1 MLWQQQQQKERKCCK
16 QETSQVM
23 EFLSFFLSFYW
34 MMQLQRWID
43 EMMQMGDGMDQH
55 NNTV

>member
-1 MLWQQQQQKERKCCK
+1 
-16 QETSQVM
+16 VM

>member
-23 EFLSFFLSFYW
+23 EFLSFYW

-43 EMMQMGDGMDQH
+43 EMVQMGHGMDQH